1 MLNKKA
7 RKLVRTQTCAS
18 AGTTSPCSSS
28 DICSY
33 DQGMM
38 HLPAVCSETMSQG
51 ELGLLRW
58 EPVSLVQQI

>member
-18 AGTTSPCSSS
+18 AGTTSRLRSTSSPCSSS

-33 DQGMM
+33 DRGMM
-38 HLPAVCSETMSQG
+38 HLAAVCSETICQG
-51 ELGLLRW
+51 ELG
-58 EPVSLVQQI
+58 P